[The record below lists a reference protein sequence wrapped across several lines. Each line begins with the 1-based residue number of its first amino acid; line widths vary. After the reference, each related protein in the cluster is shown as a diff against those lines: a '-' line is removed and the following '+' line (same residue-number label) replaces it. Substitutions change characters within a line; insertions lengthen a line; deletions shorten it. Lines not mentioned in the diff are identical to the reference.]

1 MNISLLLIISILV
14 IACTILIIKLY
25 LMKKSIRE
33 IEKNY
38 TYILKADTNNL
49 ITISSSD
56 VDIKKLTTHLN
67 NNLIELRKQKLQY
80 QNGNKEIE
88 NIITNISHDLRTPLT
103 VLKGYTDLIKNEQL
117 SKNQKKYLNVIEKKA
132 NELIELTEQLF
143 EFSKMID
150 IDTKKEKCC
159 LNEILEEA
167 LVSFYN
173 IFKEKNIVTKVSI
186 CSKKI
191 YRNVNKIALIRIF
204 ENILSNVSK
213 YSNGDF
219 NLKMEENG
227 IITFA
232 NKSDLLDETT
242 TEKIFGRYFSVENAK
257 ESNGIGLAI
266 AKQLVEL
273 NNGSIR
279 GKYING
285 CLHIIVEI

>member
-1 MNISLLLIISILV
+1 MNKLFLI
-14 IACTILIIKLY
+14 
-25 LMKKSIRE
+25 KKPE
-33 IEKNY
+33 VFQGEENFA
-38 TYILKADTNNL
+38 YILKTDTNNL

-56 VDIKKLTTHLN
+56 VDMKKLATHLN
-67 NNLIELRKQKLQY
+67 NDLIELRKQRLQY
-80 QNGNKEIE
+80 QNGNKELE

-117 SKNQKKYLNVIEKKA
+117 SVNQRKHLDVIEKKS

-143 EFSKMID
+143 EFSKILD
-150 IDTKKEKCC
+150 IDAQKEKCC
-159 LNEILEEA
+159 LNEILEEV

-173 IFKEKNIVTKVSI
+173 IFKEKGIVPTVSI

-191 YRNVNKIALIRIF
+191 YRNVNKVALIRIF

-219 NLKMEENG
+219 YLKMEENG

-232 NKSDLLDETT
+232 NKSNLLDEITI
-242 TEKIFGRYFSVENAK
+242 EKIFGRYFSVENAK

>member
-1 MNISLLLIISILV
+1 MNISLSLIISILFIV
-14 IACTILIIKLY
+14 CIILISKLY

-33 IEKNY
+33 IEKSFA
-38 TYILKADTNNL
+38 YILEADTNNL

-56 VDIKKLTTHLN
+56 ADIKKLTTHLN
-67 NNLIELRKQKLQY
+67 NNLIDLRKQKLQY
-80 QNGNKEIE
+80 QNGNKELE

-117 SKNQKKYLNVIEKKA
+117 SVNQRKYLYVIEKKS
-132 NELIELTEQLF
+132 NELVELTEQLF
-143 EFSKMID
+143 EFSKILD
-150 IDTKKEKCC
+150 IDAKKEKCC
-159 LNEILEEA
+159 LNEVLEDV

-232 NKSDLLDETT
+232 NKSDLLDETS

-285 CLHIIVEI
+285 YLHIIVEI